1 MSDARTVMD
10 AINQHPNLTDTDRT
24 NIAEALGLIG
34 YLGTDT
40 RRTHG
45 STNTPAWRTGQ
56 LDQENQT

>member
-24 NIAEALGLIG
+24 NLAEALGLIG
-34 YLGTDT
+34 YVGRDVH
-40 RRTHG
+40 RVSGRTY
-45 STNTPAWRTGQ
+45 PATRTGQ